1 MIPRAF
7 SGRGF
12 KGAAAY
18 YLHNK
23 RASSSEDGSM
33 KTIVINSQKG
43 GSGKTTLCAHLAVQA
58 ERVGD
63 GPAYLIDTDPQ
74 GTLSTWH
81 DKRQAE
87 APRRVEVPLTD
98 LAQGL
103 TVLKGR
109 KAAYCFID
117 TAPTRTDETAALFRM
132 ADLVLIPIRPSPSD
146 LWAAAA
152 TVALL
157 REAGVPF
164 LFVVTQAKANASI
177 TAQAAAALSHSGPV
191 AQTLIADRV
200 PYAASMTDGR
210 TAIELSP
217 KGPAALETAALW
229 ENIKACLHAN
239 MQKEI
244 ANG

>member
-1 MIPRAF
+1 
-7 SGRGF
+7 
-12 KGAAAY
+12 
-18 YLHNK
+18 
-23 RASSSEDGSM
+23 M
-33 KTIVINSQKG
+33 KTIIVNSQKG

-58 ERVGD
+58 ERAGD
-63 GPAYLIDTDPQ
+63 GPTYLIDTDPQ

-81 DKRQAE
+81 EKREAE
-87 APRRVEVPLTD
+87 VPRRVEVPLQDIKNGLAVLTD
-98 LAQGL
+98 RNA
-103 TVLKGR
+103 T
-109 KAAYCFID
+109 YCFID
-117 TAPTRTDETAALFRM
+117 TAPTRTDENAALFRL

-157 REAGVPF
+157 KDSSIPF
-164 LFVVTQAKANASI
+164 LFIVTQAKANASI

-210 TAIELSP
+210 TAIELMP

-239 MQKEI
+239 MQKE
-244 ANG
+244 AAHG

>member
-1 MIPRAF
+1 
-7 SGRGF
+7 
-12 KGAAAY
+12 
-18 YLHNK
+18 
-23 RASSSEDGSM
+23 M

-58 ERVGD
+58 EQSGD
-63 GPAYLIDTDPQ
+63 GPVYLIDTDPQ

-81 DKRQAE
+81 DKRKAE
-87 APRRVEVPLTD
+87 IPRRVEVLLQD
-98 LAQGL
+98 IASGIA
-103 TVLKGR
+103 VLNQR

-117 TAPTRTDETAALFRM
+117 TAPTRTDENAALFRL

-152 TVALL
+152 TVAMLKD
-157 REAGVPF
+157 ANIPF

-210 TAIELSP
+210 TAIELS
-217 KGPAALETAALW
+217 KKSLAAIETAALW
-229 ENIKACLHAN
+229 ENIKTCLQLNMKASLHAN
-239 MQKEI
+239 MQKE
-244 ANG
+244 AVNG

>member
-1 MIPRAF
+1 
-7 SGRGF
+7 
-12 KGAAAY
+12 
-18 YLHNK
+18 
-23 RASSSEDGSM
+23 M

-58 ERVGD
+58 EQSGD
-63 GPAYLIDTDPQ
+63 GPVYLIDTDPQ

-81 DKRQAE
+81 DKRKAE
-87 APRRVEVPLTD
+87 IPRRVEVLLQD
-98 LAQGL
+98 IASGIA
-103 TVLKGR
+103 VLNQR

-117 TAPTRTDETAALFRM
+117 TAPTRTDENAALFRL

-152 TVALL
+152 TVAMLKD
-157 REAGVPF
+157 ANIPF

-191 AQTLIADRV
+191 AQTLIADRI

-210 TAIELSP
+210 TAIELS
-217 KGPAALETAALW
+217 KKSLAAIETAALW
-229 ENIKACLHAN
+229 ENIKTCLQLNMKPSLHAN
-239 MQKEI
+239 MQKE
-244 ANG
+244 AVNG